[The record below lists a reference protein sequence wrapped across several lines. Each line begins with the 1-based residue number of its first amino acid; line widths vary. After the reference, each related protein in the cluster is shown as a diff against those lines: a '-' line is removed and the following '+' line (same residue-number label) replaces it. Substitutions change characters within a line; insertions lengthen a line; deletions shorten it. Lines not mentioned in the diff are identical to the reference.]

1 MRERA
6 WKKRKKKRR
15 RKKRRGRGEKK
26 RKEKRSMM
34 EILPASCSIFSTSV
48 LCPKGGLFFPRPPF
62 FILLSICS
70 FILESLSAPSDPL
83 FIVPVLRSYVKAPLF
98 NLTSLI
104 PFSFFL
110 LPPSPSSPS
119 SSSPCFSFFF
129 PPPFSHNRL
138 RKGTQP
144 SGKRSATRRGI
155 SFFSFDSW
163 WYLCR
168 RLKEKR
174 SHARNNGVSM
184 TNIIIVGNYYRVNLF
199 DGTVRSFRYP
209 DDSFFLPLLF

>member
-1 MRERA
+1 
-6 WKKRKKKRR
+6 
-15 RKKRRGRGEKK
+15 
-26 RKEKRSMM
+26 MM

-119 SSSPCFSFFF
+119 SSSPCSSFFF
-129 PPPFSHNRL
+129 SPPFSHNRL

-163 WYLCR
+163 
-168 RLKEKR
+168 
-174 SHARNNGVSM
+174 
-184 TNIIIVGNYYRVNLF
+184 
-199 DGTVRSFRYP
+199 
-209 DDSFFLPLLF
+209 

>member
-1 MRERA
+1 
-6 WKKRKKKRR
+6 
-15 RKKRRGRGEKK
+15 
-26 RKEKRSMM
+26 MM

-119 SSSPCFSFFF
+119 SSSPCSSFFF
-129 PPPFSHNRL
+129 PLLFH
-138 RKGTQP
+138 
-144 SGKRSATRRGI
+144 
-155 SFFSFDSW
+155 
-163 WYLCR
+163 
-168 RLKEKR
+168 
-174 SHARNNGVSM
+174 
-184 TNIIIVGNYYRVNLF
+184 IIVLERGRNHPGNAPRHAAEF
-199 DGTVRSFRYP
+199 P
-209 DDSFFLPLLF
+209 FFPSTLGDIFADV

>member
-1 MRERA
+1 MVLSLFNLPHLSKPFLSSSSSATCSRSLEEERTGEKGKRGTFDAGESVKEKEKEEEEEEEKRE
-6 WKKRKKKRR
+6 
-15 RKKRRGRGEKK
+15 GRKK

-119 SSSPCFSFFF
+119 SSSPCSSFFF
-129 PPPFSHNRL
+129 SPPFSHNRL

-163 WYLCR
+163 
-168 RLKEKR
+168 
-174 SHARNNGVSM
+174 
-184 TNIIIVGNYYRVNLF
+184 
-199 DGTVRSFRYP
+199 
-209 DDSFFLPLLF
+209 